1 MIRNYFKIA
10 WRNLVQSKSFS
21 ILNIVGLSIGMACSI
36 LILLWVQNEISYDK
50 FHTDSKKIYR
60 CIVGSGDF
68 KTATSSAGMGPD
80 LKEELSEIEAVVRTT
95 KFEKTLFSVKNKVF
109 EEDRFM
115 YVDPEF
121 LSFFD
126 FPLLKGKKEEV
137 LKEPNTIVLTE
148 TMAKK
153 FFGKKNA
160 LGQIIKFNNNKNL
173 KVTGVL
179 KDLPPNSHFNFDFI
193 SSTLTI
199 AKQNKD
205 FANKIWGQF
214 NYYSYYKLN
223 ETVSASKIE
232 VAAFEDKINRIAS
245 KRLDSNAFEFRLQPL
260 EDIHLHSNL
269 QLDIAG
275 HGSIQ
280 YVKIFFIVALFIL
293 VVACINFMNLA
304 TARSAKRGKEVGI
317 RKAIGAQRR
326 QLVAQFL
333 SESLVLSLI
342 ALVIAVGLVVVLMPY
357 FNEISGKT
365 LGVDFTSGG
374 FWLSLLAIVLV
385 TGVFAG
391 SYPALYLSGFN
402 PVKVLKGHLK
412 TSGGNLFFRN
422 GLVTM
427 QFVISAVLIVG
438 TGVVY
443 KQLNFIKDKNLG
455 FNKSNMIIVPF
466 KGEIFKKQN
475 ALVTALQQNPLL
487 ENYSVFNNMPTNL
500 DTGTIEI
507 DWEGKEKEDGLVVPN
522 LAVDDKFIDVFNI
535 DVLAGRGFS
544 KKFTASGKNLVINE
558 TLMRLMGKD
567 LTNIIGEPLEWKGT
581 KRNVI
586 GVVKNF
592 HFKPLHYNVEPLVM
606 LQRNRNS
613 RFLAIRTT
621 INQTEASLKALEHIH
636 AKLNPA
642 FPFSFSFLDAD
653 LENLYE
659 GEQQM
664 GTIFNILALL
674 AIFIS
679 CLGIYGLSAFMAEQ
693 RVKEIGVRKVLGAT
707 TVSLVNLLS
716 KDFLKLVVLA
726 LLISIPLSCYY
737 LNEWLHT
744 FAYRITISS
753 WMFVLAGVLVL
764 SITLLTVSY
773 QSIKSAI
780 ANPIKS
786 LRTE

>member
-1 MIRNYFKIA
+1 
-10 WRNLVQSKSFS
+10 
-21 ILNIVGLSIGMACSI
+21 
-36 LILLWVQNEISYDK
+36 
-50 FHTDSKKIYR
+50 
-60 CIVGSGDF
+60 
-68 KTATSSAGMGPD
+68 
-80 LKEELSEIEAVVRTT
+80 
-95 KFEKTLFSVKNKVF
+95 
-109 EEDRFM
+109 
-115 YVDPEF
+115 
-121 LSFFD
+121 
-126 FPLLKGKKEEV
+126 
-137 LKEPNTIVLTE
+137 
-148 TMAKK
+148 
-153 FFGKKNA
+153 
-160 LGQIIKFNNNKNL
+160 
-173 KVTGVL
+173 
-179 KDLPPNSHFNFDFI
+179 
-193 SSTLTI
+193 
-199 AKQNKD
+199 
-205 FANKIWGQF
+205 
-214 NYYSYYKLN
+214 
-223 ETVSASKIE
+223 
-232 VAAFEDKINRIAS
+232 
-245 KRLDSNAFEFRLQPL
+245 
-260 EDIHLHSNL
+260 
-269 QLDIAG
+269 
-275 HGSIQ
+275 
-280 YVKIFFIVALFIL
+280 VKIFFIVALFIL

-613 RFLAIRTT
+613 RFIFTVLTRPSKIRDYCR
-621 INQTEASLKALEHIH
+621 N
-636 AKLNPA
+636 
-642 FPFSFSFLDAD
+642 
-653 LENLYE
+653 
-659 GEQQM
+659 
-664 GTIFNILALL
+664 
-674 AIFIS
+674 
-679 CLGIYGLSAFMAEQ
+679 
-693 RVKEIGVRKVLGAT
+693 
-707 TVSLVNLLS
+707 VSSRCTLC
-716 KDFLKLVVLA
+716 
-726 LLISIPLSCYY
+726 SI
-737 LNEWLHT
+737 
-744 FAYRITISS
+744 
-753 WMFVLAGVLVL
+753 
-764 SITLLTVSY
+764 
-773 QSIKSAI
+773 
-780 ANPIKS
+780 
-786 LRTE
+786 